1 MEKIRLNEQKR
12 RLLKKEWLHT
22 VYNNMPMQVEEDL
35 RLAQE
40 NYRSVRSDVWD
51 SVMTPQVEKHYPMA
65 DMKILK
71 KYDTGRSYDRFT
83 TTDSCFY
90 FKPQF
95 DDVSE
100 QQFSF
105 TMNTDEYLALY
116 HQDLQSR
123 GHQATIKIEYEQTQK
138 QENPHFHKLRADM
151 SEDFGRVA
159 KANGTYEDYAL
170 FCDDRNYGWNDN
182 TAITE
187 SDFGKFRKLVVSG
200 SCHSRCMMMSNETD
214 WEMLMTFEKAKS
226 NLTNTHRELWK
237 EKNTLITDMNSIIDQ
252 AKFIGDVEQYWTN
265 VRECVNFE
273 NSDIGKELSIVSEQ
287 TKTRLSQAMNNIKL
301 DDKEPTVAVVASG
314 GFSLVNQCIGG
325 MVVISVKP
333 PMPFMEDGS
342 KYNL

>member
-12 RLLKKEWLHT
+12 RLLKKEWSHT

-51 SVMTPQVEKHYPMA
+51 SVITPQVEKHYPMA

-314 GFSLVNQCIGG
+314 GFSLVN
-325 MVVISVKP
+325 
-333 PMPFMEDGS
+333 
-342 KYNL
+342 

>member
-12 RLLKKEWLHT
+12 RLLKKEWSHT

-40 NYRSVRSDVWD
+40 NFRSVRNDVWD
-51 SVMTPQVEKHYPMA
+51 NVITPQVEKHYPMA

-100 QQFSF
+100 QHFKF
-105 TMNTDEYLALY
+105 TMDTDEYLALY
-116 HQDLQSR
+116 HKELQAK
-123 GHQATIKIEYEQTQK
+123 GHQATIKVEYEQTQRA
-138 QENPHFHKLRADM
+138 ENPHFHKLRSDLSADFA
-151 SEDFGRVA
+151 SVA

-170 FCDDRNYGWNDN
+170 FCDDSNYGWNDN
-182 TAITE
+182 RVSTD
-187 SDFGKFRKLVVSG
+187 SDFGKFRKLVVAG
-200 SCHSRCMMMSNETD
+200 SCHSRCMMMSSEAD
-214 WEMLMTFEKAKS
+214 WEHLMLFEKAKS
-226 NLTNTHRELWK
+226 MLTNAHRELWK
-237 EKNTLITDMNSIIDQ
+237 EKNILITDMNSIIDQ
-252 AKFIGDVEQYWTN
+252 AKFIGDIEQYWTN

-301 DDKEPTVAVVASG
+301 DDKEPTIPEGYTVVATK
-314 GFSLVNQCIGG
+314 GFSLVN
-325 MVVISVKP
+325 
-333 PMPFMEDGS
+333 
-342 KYNL
+342 

>member
-40 NYRSVRSDVWD
+40 NFRSVRNDVWD
-51 SVMTPQVEKHYPMA
+51 NVITPQVEKHYPMA

-314 GFSLVNQCIGG
+314 GFSLVN
-325 MVVISVKP
+325 
-333 PMPFMEDGS
+333 
-342 KYNL
+342 

>member
-51 SVMTPQVEKHYPMA
+51 SVITPQVEKHYPMA

-287 TKTRLSQAMNNIKL
+287 TKSRLSQAMNNITL

-314 GFSLVNQCIGG
+314 GFSLVN
-325 MVVISVKP
+325 
-333 PMPFMEDGS
+333 
-342 KYNL
+342 

>member
-40 NYRSVRSDVWD
+40 NFRSVRNDVWD
-51 SVMTPQVEKHYPMA
+51 NVITPQVEHHYPMA

-71 KYDTGRSYDRFT
+71 KYDSGRSYDRFT

-95 DDVSE
+95 ADVSE
-100 QQFSF
+100 QHFKF
-105 TMNTDEYLALY
+105 TMDTDEYLALY
-116 HQDLQSR
+116 HKELQAK

-138 QENPHFHKLRADM
+138 AENPHFHKLRSDLSA
-151 SEDFGRVA
+151 DFGSVA

-170 FCDDRNYGWNDN
+170 FTDESNYGWQEHNSSMSD
-182 TAITE
+182 
-187 SDFGKFRKLVVSG
+187 SDFGKFRKLVVAG
-200 SCHSRCMMMSNETD
+200 SCHSRCMMMSSEDD
-214 WEMLMTFEKAKS
+214 WEMLRQFQMAKS
-226 NLTNTHRELWK
+226 RLTNAHRELWK

-252 AKFIGDVEQYWTN
+252 AKFIGDIEQYWTN

-301 DDKEPTVAVVASG
+301 DDKEQPTVAVVASG
-314 GFSLVNQCIGG
+314 GFSLVN
-325 MVVISVKP
+325 
-333 PMPFMEDGS
+333 
-342 KYNL
+342 

>member
-12 RLLKKEWLHT
+12 RLLKKEWSHT

-35 RLAQE
+35 KLAQD
-40 NYRSVRSDVWD
+40 NFRSVRNDVWD
-51 SVMTPQVEKHYPMA
+51 NVITPQVEKHYPMA

-314 GFSLVNQCIGG
+314 GFSLVN
-325 MVVISVKP
+325 
-333 PMPFMEDGS
+333 
-342 KYNL
+342 

>member
-12 RLLKKEWLHT
+12 RLLKKEWSNT

-51 SVMTPQVEKHYPMA
+51 NVITPQVEKHYPIA

-71 KYDTGRSYDRFT
+71 KYDSGRSYDRFT

-95 DDVSE
+95 ADVSE
-100 QQFSF
+100 QHFKF
-105 TMNTDEYLALY
+105 TMDTDEYLAMY
-116 HQDLQSR
+116 HQELQAK

-151 SEDFGRVA
+151 SEDFASVA
-159 KANGTYEDYAL
+159 KENGTYEDYAL
-170 FCDDRNYGWNDN
+170 FCDDRNYGWND
-182 TAITE
+182 TTTSMTD
-187 SDFGKFRKLVVSG
+187 SDFGKFRKLVVAG
-200 SCHSRCMMMSNETD
+200 SCHSRCMMMSSEAD
-214 WEMLMTFEKAKS
+214 WEMLKQFEMAKS
-226 NLTNTHRELWK
+226 RLTNAHRELWK
-237 EKNTLITDMNSIIDQ
+237 AKNTLITDMKSIIDQ
-252 AKFIGDVEQYWTN
+252 AKFMGDVEQYWPC

-301 DDKEPTVAVVASG
+301 DDKEQPTVAVVASG
-314 GFSLVNQCIGG
+314 GFSLVN
-325 MVVISVKP
+325 
-333 PMPFMEDGS
+333 
-342 KYNL
+342 